1 MFEQEHVRMV
11 NAVQDYLKANLH
23 ERVSLKNVADA
34 VGYSPGHIS
43 RLFKVYTG
51 KTIFDFMRSMRLTEA
66 ALRLRDDD
74 TRVVDVAFD
83 FMFDSHEG
91 FTRAFSKEFGIP
103 PKRYALETP
112 PICLFLPF
120 PAREKNQ
127 SKKDG
132 VKMDKNLKPVFVQVV
147 ERPERKV
154 ILKRGVNA
162 KDYYAFCEEV
172 GCDVWGML
180 CSVKDAL
187 NEPMGMWLPH
197 PMTPKGTSEYV
208 QGVEVPID
216 YAGIVPEGFDLM
228 VMPACKIMIFQ
239 GPAYDD
245 ENFENAIVDM
255 WALMK
260 EYDPKFYGFEWA
272 DEDGPR
278 FQFEPQ
284 GYRGY
289 IEGRPVRLIK

>member
-34 VGYSPGHIS
+34 VGYSPGYIS

-51 KTIFDFMRSMRLTEA
+51 KSIFDFMRSMRLTEA
-66 ALRLRDDD
+66 ALQLRDDD
-74 TRVVDVAFD
+74 MRVVDVAFD

-112 PICLFLPF
+112 PIRLFLPF
-120 PAREKNQ
+120 PVREKNQ

-154 ILKRGVNA
+154 ILKRAVNA
-162 KDYYAFCEEV
+162 KDYYAYCEEV
-172 GCDVWGML
+172 GCDVWGIL
-180 CSVKDAL
+180 CSVKDAI

-208 QGVEVPID
+208 QGVEVSMD
-216 YAGIVPEGFDLM
+216 YSGIVPEGFDLM
-228 VMPACKIMIFQ
+228 VMPACKMMIFQ

-289 IEGRPVRLIK
+289 IEGRPVRVIK